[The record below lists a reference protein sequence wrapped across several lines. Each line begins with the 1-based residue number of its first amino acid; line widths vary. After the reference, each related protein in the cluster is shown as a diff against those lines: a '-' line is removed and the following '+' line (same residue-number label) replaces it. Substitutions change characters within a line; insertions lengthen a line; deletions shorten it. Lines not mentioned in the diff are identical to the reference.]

1 MQITD
6 KEHQGLSYSFSV
18 TVPAADIAK
27 EQEAELER
35 VGAKVKIPG
44 FRPGKVPMNVLKQ
57 KYGKDVMGDVLQN
70 AINSAARKVAE
81 EKKLR
86 PALQPDVKI
95 SSFEEEGDLV
105 FDLTFEVFPEV
116 PALDYESITIDELT
130 VEVPESEVQTSLER
144 IAKSRRHP
152 HTKDGAAETGD
163 VVKIDF
169 LGKRDGVPFDGG
181 KGEGFQLELGSGQ
194 FIPGFEEQLVGAKAG
209 DKVEVNVTFPEQY
222 HSPSLAGQPAV
233 FDVTVHE
240 VAYLHTP
247 DINDKFAQSLG
258 FEDLSKLT
266 DAVKEQLAGEFKGI
280 ARNKAKKQLFDLL
293 DEKLTYE
300 VPSKMLKLETD
311 SILQQVEQ
319 AKKSGDPELQ
329 DKSDEQIKEEYETIA
344 KRRVKLGILLSEIGR
359 SNNLQISREEISAA
373 VMTQARNYP
382 GQEDKVFDFYRKNP
396 EQLEELRGPILEEKA
411 VDFILSKVKRNAVPT
426 TIEALM
432 AADAEGDSAKPAKK
446 KAAKK

>member
-1 MQITD
+1 MQIVE
-6 KEHQGLSYSFSV
+6 KEQKGLSYSYSV

-27 EQEAELER
+27 EQEAELQR
-35 VGAKVKIPG
+35 IGGKVKIPG
-44 FRPGKVPMNVLKQ
+44 FRPGKVPMNVLKS

-70 AINSAARKVAE
+70 SINEAVRKLVD
-81 EKKLR
+81 EKKVR
-86 PALQPDVKI
+86 PALQPDIKI
-95 SSFEEEGDLV
+95 TSFEEESDLV
-105 FDLTFEVFPEV
+105 FDVNFEVFPQV
-116 PALDYESITIDELT
+116 PALDYDKLTVEELV
-130 VEVPESEVQTSLER
+130 VEVPESEVQASLER
-144 IAKSRRHP
+144 LAKSRQHP
-152 HTKDGAAETGD
+152 HTKDGAAEKGD

-194 FIPGFEEQLVGAKAG
+194 FIPGFEEQLIGAKVG

-222 HSPSLAGQPAV
+222 HSKSLAGQPAT

-247 DINDKFAQSLG
+247 EINDNFAQSIG
-258 FEDLSKLT
+258 FEDLGKLT
-266 DAVKEQLAGEFKGI
+266 DAVKEQLGAEFKN
-280 ARNKAKKQLFDLL
+280 ASRTKAKKQLFDLL
-293 DEKLTYE
+293 DETLSYE
-300 VPSKMLKLETD
+300 IPQGMLKLERE

-319 AKKSGDPELQ
+319 AKQAGDPDLK
-329 DKSDEQIKEEYETIA
+329 DKSEDELKEEYEAIA

-359 SNNLQISREEISAA
+359 SNNIQITREEISAA
-373 VMTQARNYP
+373 VMNQARNYP

-396 EQLEELRGPILEEKA
+396 QQLEELRGPILEEKA
-411 VDFILSKVKRNAVPT
+411 VDFILSKVKRTQVPT

-432 AADAEGDSAKPAKK
+432 GEDEAAEAKPAKK